1 MHFQFA
7 QYLDLARC
15 NRSASRHER
24 NRTSLSVILT
34 YRRCIWPFAHGAQQR
49 CPRSRGQNNTIS
61 ARMECTRHTVS
72 FRKYRWAAEHPS
84 FYALTSLFPS
94 ISRYKRSHTRG
105 RQFERRP
112 YFLAHSRSLRQMT
125 DSLGSSTLIM
135 IALTRIYTPSLLL
148 CLFILAH
155 CLDPHHGDN
164 KTDIDQ
170 SVLACSHTF
179 NVHSSTPHSP
189 SRCYHVTPAPPSTLL
204 LATSATPYF
213 LGASDH

>member
-1 MHFQFA
+1 LTHC
-7 QYLDLARC
+7 DC
-15 NRSASRHER
+15 
-24 NRTSLSVILT
+24 SLSLKQKRTFLSIVFST
-34 YRRCIWPFAHGAQQR
+34 YTMEEIWQLAHDVQQR
-49 CPRSRGQNNTIS
+49 CCPLYRRQRNTVRS
-61 ARMECTRHTVS
+61 RMECTRRS
-72 FRKYRWAAEHPS
+72 PLFRRYRCAQEHPS
-84 FYALTSLFPS
+84 FYALTTLFPS

-112 YFLAHSRSLRQMT
+112 YFLANSLSLRQMT

-148 CLFILAH
+148 RLFILAH

-179 NVHSSTPHSP
+179 NVHSSSPHSP
-189 SRCYHVTPAPPSTLL
+189 SQSNTCHRHLRR
-204 LATSATPYF
+204 PYC
-213 LGASDH
+213 